1 MIIWPAA
8 PAARR
13 RIETAFMLI
22 VEAFLFENLCSELWI
37 IRYVPDVSKDWGEE
51 FRTASKMKGS
61 SWISDM
67 GAEGV

>member
-37 IRYVPDVSKDWGEE
+37 IRYVPDVSRCK
-51 FRTASKMKGS
+51 
-61 SWISDM
+61 I
-67 GAEGV
+67 GVRNFGRLPR